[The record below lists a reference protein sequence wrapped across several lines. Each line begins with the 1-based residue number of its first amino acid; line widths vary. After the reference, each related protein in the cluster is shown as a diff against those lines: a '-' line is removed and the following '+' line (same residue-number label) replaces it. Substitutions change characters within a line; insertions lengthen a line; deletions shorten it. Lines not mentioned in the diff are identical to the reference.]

1 VAYSREE
8 EFMALRQASGARA
21 TALAGQQVDVTDDDA
36 VHRLVKTMISPVWT
50 SATFLVPFHFE
61 FSVLEL

>member
-1 VAYSREE
+1 LVSSEK
-8 EFMALRQASGARA
+8 SGARCLA
-21 TALAGQQVDVTDDDA
+21 HVQALVPLHLSRVA
-36 VHRLVKTMISPVWT
+36 